1 VNLPSVN
8 SSSVHLSPVH
18 IDPLRAPAQPFIG
31 FTPELPVRSRTR
43 VHVRIGNTNPPDGP
57 RSLPTHQSL
66 LTHPT
71 LPPAIKSKNP
81 ASSSV
86 RIKKTG
92 V

>member
-1 VNLPSVN
+1 MPVLVALVVMKKKHALKNVSFLSVMILVSGIRKHN
-8 SSSVHLSPVH
+8 VQSYGICITPAFMPVK
-18 IDPLRAPAQPFIG
+18 
-31 FTPELPVRSRTR
+31 TC
-43 VHVRIGNTNPPDGP
+43 P

-71 LPPAIKSKNP
+71 LPPAIQSKTP
-81 ASSSV
+81 VPSSV